1 LCGIIGFVGQGNAV
15 PVLLDGLKRLEY
27 RGYDSVGLAVLEGGE
42 LRVRKSV
49 GTVEKLVSLV
59 EQKPLQGRI
68 GLAHTRWATHGG
80 VVDENAHPH
89 VSCDGSLAVV
99 HNGII
104 ENFGRLRRELESRGH
119 RFRSQTD
126 TEVVAHLLEECL
138 QEGMGLEEAGVKLAS
153 KLEGQYAIVALS
165 RKHPDSLLAL
175 RRRAPLLIGVGNGEN
190 VIASDALAFIDRTN
204 RAIFMEDD
212 TIAVVSRGPEIRL
225 LTFIGRRLKPEAV
238 EVARELSTPDKKD
251 YEHFTLKEIHEQ
263 PEVII
268 RVLDQDAGALTLFR
282 REVEGA
288 ERVFFVASGSSYHAS
303 LVGKQLFAQG
313 MGVYSDVI
321 LASEYKAVEEWFKE
335 GVVVVAIS
343 QSGETADVLAG
354 VEAAKSKGATV
365 LSIVNRTPSSLERYS
380 DVSLKLNVGAEVGV
394 AATKSMTAQMAML
407 YVISRKDSNGGE
419 MRALADA
426 IGTVLK
432 SDPLIYRVS
441 EQVKERRD
449 VYFLGRGLSYPVAL
463 EGALKLKELAYI
475 HAEGLAAGELKHGP
489 LALIERGTPLVLVN
503 PPDETY
509 EETLA
514 NGSEVKARGGSIIG
528 VSTRSDRIY
537 DWFIKIPELRRELY
551 PVVSVVPLQLLAYHT
566 ARLLNADVDKPR
578 NLAKSVTVK

>member
-1 LCGIIGFVGQGNAV
+1 LCGIIGFVGQANAV

-190 VIASDALAFIDRTN
+190 VIASDALAFIDKTN

>member
-1 LCGIIGFVGQGNAV
+1 MCGIIGFVGQANAV

-190 VIASDALAFIDRTN
+190 VIASDALAFIDKTN

>member
-1 LCGIIGFVGQGNAV
+1 
-15 PVLLDGLKRLEY
+15 
-27 RGYDSVGLAVLEGGE
+27 
-42 LRVRKSV
+42 
-49 GTVEKLVSLV
+49 
-59 EQKPLQGRI
+59 
-68 GLAHTRWATHGG
+68 
-80 VVDENAHPH
+80 
-89 VSCDGSLAVV
+89 
-99 HNGII
+99 
-104 ENFGRLRRELESRGH
+104 
-119 RFRSQTD
+119 
-126 TEVVAHLLEECL
+126 
-138 QEGMGLEEAGVKLAS
+138 
-153 KLEGQYAIVALS
+153 
-165 RKHPDSLLAL
+165 
-175 RRRAPLLIGVGNGEN
+175 
-190 VIASDALAFIDRTN
+190 
-204 RAIFMEDD
+204 MEDD